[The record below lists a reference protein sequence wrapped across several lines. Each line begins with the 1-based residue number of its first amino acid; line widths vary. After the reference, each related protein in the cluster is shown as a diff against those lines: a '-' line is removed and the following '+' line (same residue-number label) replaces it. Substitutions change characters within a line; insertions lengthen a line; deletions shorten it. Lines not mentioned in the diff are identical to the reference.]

1 MSEQIDQY
9 EGWNREMLLNLIRE
23 LKAQVAVSRGEFGAA
38 TQAAAG
44 TIAEARRQINELEE
58 RNGWRTLTKDDKP
71 RYFEAFLLE
80 WDCHWQ
86 RSVML
91 GAVNPSISI
100 YWHGQEDIR
109 PFADLIGRRWM
120 RVPRMPKEDHNDRG

>member
-1 MSEQIDQY
+1 MTDQY
-9 EGWNREMLLNLIRE
+9 EGWNREMLLTLIRE
-23 LKAQVAVSRGEFGAA
+23 LKGQVTEYQDQCSKVIAGAA
-38 TQAAAG
+38 RTVDE
-44 TIAEARRQINELEE
+44 TRRQIVELEDN
-58 RNGWRTLTKDDKP
+58 NGWRTLTKDDKP

-86 RSVML
+86 RAVML

-120 RVPRMPKEDHNDRG
+120 RVPKLPKEDQ